1 MEKLFGRSYESIGNG
16 TSDLILKTRGQVK
29 VKWGEK
35 YIDLIKD
42 GKVAVDSIAIKK
54 VSEVPTKKGIYITED
69 GNIYISDGTNSY
81 NIFGETGITYV
92 SFVGKQEVSAEQR
105 IQALQN
111 IGLIFTNEEEFSQSG
126 IQNGIVYITDSQE
139 FYKVVDGSLESIS
152 GDFSS
157 TITEPLTID
166 VSGSALIINDN
177 GTIDIGDFS
186 ISKNGINSSNA
197 FSLSIKN
204 SNIIKIES
212 SNVTVNKPINTDTLI
227 SKNIQS
233 TTLIQDD
240 LSGQFRMYINSDGDS
255 SLEIDKII
263 LSKGIEPKQL
273 TFMEFTSLV
282 ESEDL
287 LPGTSYTI
295 TDFQNEW
302 ELREEPI
309 LEDSQSSDENGNP
322 IYVVIETGEQISDPD
337 VVDSYDSDEL
347 QPVIEEYKTVHP
359 LIVTAVATNQISS
372 TAIMV
377 DNPQWIVQYDP
388 TYQDIIKSY
397 PAITEGEN
405 TNTDSEYY
413 NSETGNIELTAKGRI
428 IKLTDEFNNT
438 CNYDFKHLRYWYDN
452 SWHYTFDNSGVDAS
466 LTGNIK
472 NCTILDQNYQIS
484 GDLPTGQY
492 DGEGNEITSRII
504 IRDGCQIVLSGNISD
519 ITANNLINCTLYG
532 EINNST
538 FHGNISNQT
547 ITSTELLAN
556 PNKVKDIYY
565 DGGLQILCIPDLLS
579 PPMPTGAIISY
590 NGTDIPDG
598 WALCDGS
605 NGTPDLRDKFIVGG
619 DSVGEGAELLS
630 TATSDESYTLSY
642 YKLIFIIKL

>member
-1 MEKLFGRSYESIGNG
+1 MEKLFGRSYESVGSSS
-16 TSDLILKTRGQVK
+16 SDLILKCRGQVK
-29 VKWGEK
+29 VKWGNK
-35 YIDLIKD
+35 YIDLVKD
-42 GKVAVDSIAIKK
+42 GKVASSGLTIKRVSSDSI
-54 VSEVPTKKGIYITED
+54 PTAAGIYITEE
-69 GNIYISDGTNSY
+69 GSIYVSDGTQTY
-81 NIFGETGITYV
+81 NIYGEAGTNYV
-92 SFVGKQEVSAEQR
+92 SFIGEQEATGEQQL
-105 IQALQN
+105 QAQLN
-111 IGLIFTNEEEFSQSG
+111 IGIVHNSVDSLNESTQTDGLFYVIEDG
-126 IQNGIVYITDSQE
+126 AIYIKQNGQLTQFNSSMPNPITETLTFEISGVAINIS
-139 FYKVVDGSLESIS
+139 KDGSIQIGGTEISQNSIVAS
-152 GDFSS
+152 SDFTIQRGNNQIRLVSDGIIINNLQTNNAIITKLRS
-157 TITEPLTID
+157 TNNIDEDNPSQCYSIDRDDNGYYILTID
-166 VSGSALIINDN
+166 
-177 GTIDIGDFS
+177 
-186 ISKNGINSSNA
+186 
-197 FSLSIKN
+197 
-204 SNIIKIES
+204 KIRTS
-212 SNVTVNKPINTDTLI
+212 
-227 SKNIQS
+227 
-233 TTLIQDD
+233 
-240 LSGQFRMYINSDGDS
+240 
-255 SLEIDKII
+255 
-263 LSKGIEPKQL
+263 GIEPIEY
-273 TFMEFTSLV
+273 TFLDFMSLM
-282 ESEDL
+282 ESESL
-287 LPGTSYTI
+287 TPNTSYII

-302 ELREEPI
+302 ELREDPI
-309 LEDSQSSDENGNP
+309 LEDVQSTDENGNP

-372 TAIMV
+372 TAIMI
-377 DNPQWIVQYDP
+377 DNPQWTVQYDP
-388 TYQDIIKSY
+388 TYQDIVKSY
-397 PAITEGEN
+397 PATVGQN
-405 TNTDSEYY
+405 DDSEYY

-438 CNYDFKHLRYWYDN
+438 CNYDFKHLRYWYNN
-452 SWHYTFDNSGVDAS
+452 SWHYTFDNNGVDAS
-466 LTGNIK
+466 LTGDVK
-472 NCTILDQNYQIS
+472 NCTIIDQNYQIS
-484 GDLPTGQY
+484 GELPTGQY
-492 DGEGNEITSRII
+492 DNEGNEITSRIVI
-504 IRDGCQIVLSGNISD
+504 KEGCQIVLSGNISD